1 MTKPTNTGCKN
12 ITYREKLND
21 YFVQILR
28 NRKKF
33 GQAFNTLEEAIA
45 VRDQVLE
52 FYEESRRIP
61 SAKELGLRRREHRR
75 KDNRLNERYISI
87 EKKNRTRPYQ
97 LCVIKHGAYF
107 SKNFA
112 TLEEAI
118 EIRARLLQFFK
129 EYDRLPSRKE
139 QEELFG
145 LKFKPRTRK
154 HHRKHT
160 YSKSNTGQLHITF
173 NKPYDRY
180 QIQIVRQQQRFS
192 AISHTLEEAVAIRDY
207 VLKFYEDQGHLPTM
221 QDYRASLK
229 KGTIS

>member
-1 MTKPTNTGCKN
+1 MTNLANTGHKN

-21 YFVQILR
+21 YFVQLLR
-28 NRKKF
+28 NRKQF
-33 GQAFNTLEEAIA
+33 NQAFNTLEEAIE
-45 VRDQVLE
+45 VRDKAIQ
-52 FYEESRRIP
+52 FYEEFLRLP

-75 KDNRLNERYISI
+75 KSNRLNERYISI

-145 LKFKPRTRK
+145 LKFKPRTHK

-192 AISHTLEEAVAIRDY
+192 AVSRSLEEAIAIRDEA
-207 VLKFYEDQGHLPTM
+207 LKFYEDHGRLPSKSECFE
-221 QDYRASLK
+221 AIK

>member
-1 MTKPTNTGCKN
+1 MTRIANTGQKN
-12 ITYREKLND
+12 ITYRENLDD

-28 NRKKF
+28 NRKQF
-33 GQAFNTLEEAIA
+33 NQAFNTLEEAVA

-52 FYEESRRIP
+52 FYEEFRRIP

-129 EYDRLPSRKE
+129 EYDRLPDRNE
-139 QEELFG
+139 RETLFG
-145 LKFKPRTRK
+145 LKFKPRKRK

-192 AISHTLEEAVAIRDY
+192 AVSRSLEEAIKLRNE
-207 VLKFYEDQGHLPTM
+207 VLEFYRLYDRLPSKTE
-221 QDYRASLK
+221 YRASLT
-229 KGTIS
+229 KGTLL

>member
-1 MTKPTNTGCKN
+1 MTNTGCKN

-52 FYEESRRIP
+52 FYEEFRRIP

-87 EKKNRTRPYQ
+87 EKKNRARPYQ

-145 LKFKPRTRK
+145 LKFKSRTRK
-154 HHRKHT
+154 HHRKRT
-160 YSKSNTGQLHITF
+160 YSKSNTGLMNITF
-173 NKPYDRY
+173 NRPYDRY

-192 AISHTLEEAVAIRDY
+192 AVSRSLEEAIALRDEA
-207 VLKFYEDQGHLPTM
+207 LKFYEDHGRLPSKSECFE
-221 QDYRASLK
+221 AIK
-229 KGTIS
+229 KGTNL

>member
-1 MTKPTNTGCKN
+1 MTRLANTGQKN
-12 ITYREKLND
+12 ITYREDLND
-21 YFVQILR
+21 YFVQLLR
-28 NRKKF
+28 NRKQF
-33 GQAFNTLEEAIA
+33 NQAFNTLEEAIDA
-45 VRDQVLE
+45 RDRAIQ
-52 FYEESRRIP
+52 FYEEFLRLP

-75 KDNRLNERYISI
+75 KSNRLNERYISLDNQCSKRRYRLAI
-87 EKKNRTRPYQ
+87 TKR
-97 LCVIKHGAYF
+97 GAYF

-145 LKFKPRTRK
+145 LKFKPSTRK

-173 NKPYDRY
+173 NKPCDRY

-192 AISHTLEEAVAIRDY
+192 AVSRSLEEAIAIRDEA
-207 VLKFYEDQGHLPTM
+207 LKFYEDHGRLPSKSECFE
-221 QDYRASLK
+221 AIK